1 MEKNAGLLTKI
12 LSVFLS
18 VILIIGIVPMQVF
31 AIGTKEI
38 SEIVHES
45 TDIENDEVEILYEV
59 EESRDKYTKVYK
71 KSDGTYTA
79 MVSLEPLHF
88 MQDGKWTDIDNTLIS
103 AEKNGKSVLTNKNGI
118 IDVFFPEMLSDK
130 TEISIENDG
139 YSLSFVLQDIKES
152 EVEISENT
160 EAFSSTES
168 SNQQIGED
176 IKTQSE
182 SAVYENVMRE
192 TDIEYSVSSDKIKE
206 NIIINKPSAVNDR
219 YDFNIS
225 AKGLSG
231 VIGNDN
237 SVSFFNNEG
246 EKIFY
251 IPAPFMKDS
260 TNSFSL
266 NIDIELTDSG
276 NGEYVLTYLPDTQWL
291 KSDDRV
297 YPIVIDP
304 IIGLES
310 NPWLE
315 HAAVSFESPDDN
327 YYNEAALLVYNGL
340 YYEHDSDELVYEG
353 GTVESYIK
361 LNLDQIGLFMDGI
374 TPVDVQLVLS
384 GAASNVAAYEILSE
398 CDIGTVTYNTKPQIG
413 TNVIDYYAGK
423 MDYDDLEI
431 IHFNITKIL
440 YEWLSG
446 EKKNNGIALLGYD
459 NTVPAVGLFLN
470 YGLDSNITFLF
481 IDYVE
486 TSGYNDIYDYHT
498 QDVGRAGTSY
508 INDFTQRLFIKR
520 DDIGISGNIMPV
532 NVSFMYNPAQVV
544 IAEKLN
550 LFSQLE
556 NGTELVIPEVYG
568 NHWLTNYNRVL
579 YVNEYASELIPTLSY
594 LTENGSVINFTAEE
608 QDDGTIVFVEENA
621 DITGGSGYSIVYDE
635 NSIDDLGDIKI
646 INTNGETEEFD
657 DQGRL
662 VKIYK
667 EKYPN
672 QSIDIVYVSD
682 CSSDNNIF
690 AIDYITDG
698 VGRKYDFK
706 YNSETGLLSD
716 IDCLGANGKAIK
728 AGSTSLTNLDMS
740 YSYDENGNLKKVT
753 FPDGGQASYGYDST
767 GKMISAVSR
776 NAYKLLYSYDSYGRV
791 TSVTEYAQDEKL
803 LSGYKMGNRITIKPN
818 GPKQVTF
825 SDSNG
830 AYETK
835 QFDKYGM
842 TSLVTDEKGNYIDS
856 TLGIV
861 RTTSKNLLSN
871 QNFKKGFD
879 KWETRS
885 KFGTHFNEENFQL
898 IETSLKLSSDSI
910 SNNYITQTVPV
921 TESGSYTFSAYI
933 KAENELSGNEK
944 IVLKCV
950 AVDADGKTVSDNSR
964 TVAAVSTNFNRY
976 SVSLNVPDNAV
987 EVVVSIGFFG
997 TTGEFYI
1004 DRTQFEKGSGSGE
1017 YNQLSNSAFTDT
1029 SKGLVVDWQSASPYT
1044 VATETV
1050 NTALSKTIS
1059 FAPSVNANH
1068 SLSQTVEINGTAGDM
1083 ISFGGWV
1090 KADVVSNGS
1099 DHLLAKL
1106 APDETDFRGD
1116 RFAGFTIT
1124 YSYTTEENGKQVT
1137 KTETVK
1143 KEINDFIND
1152 WQFVSDY
1159 VILEGDCISVEF
1171 KFEYANHPSA
1181 VSVAMPQLS
1190 IGKGIE
1196 LEEFEDEDID
1206 TALPETP
1213 EELDS
1218 CVCGESCDYGYGCPC
1233 DCASAGEC
1241 DCDECKGCL
1250 CSDCTN
1256 PECDCTCGSEYVCAC
1271 EQCGKLFDIQ
1281 YDEHGNLLSVKIM
1294 GKDVSQYLSM
1304 FTARTFSSDGN
1315 YMTSSTN
1322 ENGNI
1327 VRYNYNKLNGMLD
1340 SVTDARGNTTEYT
1353 YNAMGALTQVK
1364 TPVSGLAKEG
1374 LGLIQPKA
1382 MTTNYSYLNDRVVR
1396 IQHNDFAYYIDYDE
1410 WGNVDKVYTDAANAV
1425 LGVVSADY
1433 TYSDGENH
1441 SRLDGVRYGNGGT
1454 VQYRY
1459 DEYDRVTGISYDGG
1473 ESWRFEYGYDTVGN
1487 ITYIY
1492 DHDTGNVSFY
1502 NENSLEIYRNDN
1514 LLYYAGYDDDG
1525 AFFEY
1530 EGGMV
1535 VYKTQELESIKD
1547 LETGFTTNN
1556 TQVSAELSQV
1566 NVLKTTDAFSR
1577 TKQKAIQLHNL
1588 EQTENTSYASVVT
1601 DYTYKTYGENNSF
1614 VGGQVD
1620 TLTSRVTYGDSM
1632 SAENTVKEYGLAYEY
1647 DENGNI
1653 THEYSVN
1660 SNGTKTLRY
1669 RYTYDEAN
1677 QMTRV
1682 DDNVQSKTYVYQ
1694 YDKGGNRV
1702 SEKIYKYTLSNS
1714 LGAVQK
1720 TVKSEY
1726 KYITWND
1733 RLSKYDGK
1741 TISYDNA
1748 GNPTSYDGKTFVW
1761 DGKQL
1766 KAIKAADGSRTTF
1779 DYDADG
1785 LRTRKTQYDEEGKK
1799 LYYVDYVWSDG
1810 KILTQYIT
1818 LMVYTTYKGVTTVS
1832 ELGPIPS
1839 KIIYDDS
1846 DTPQG
1851 FIFADGAQFAFVRNL
1866 QGDVIAMVDQDGQVA
1881 VEYTYDPWG
1890 NIEYKLDESY
1900 FTTEEDALIFT
1911 ALCPLT
1917 YRGYNY
1923 DFTTG
1928 LYYLQSRYYNPE
1940 WGRFLNCDD
1949 TVILLA
1955 TKGKALGA
1963 NMFAYCGNNPVN
1975 RIDPTGFKG
1984 KKYSDGELL
1993 LFAFIALET
2002 VYIMEM
2008 ISGKSYMDKDIIAF
2022 DYVIEKHGLIIS
2034 KIAHETGRDSKYE
2047 KYQVSEVVYGLL
2059 NDWESYTKNEKE
2071 VYTKKA
2077 QYDIWVADTN
2087 FGMAELESWHN
2098 FGLEDG
2104 DPYET
2109 NYRAVNIALTALF
2122 YGYPLFDAYYNGEK
2136 WKPYTWFYKKGIDR
2150 NAEGMG
2156 FLYAPIYTREKYLK
2170 SNMKLKEKKEKVPS
2184 YDNAIG
2190 HAFF

>member
-1 MEKNAGLLTKI
+1 
-12 LSVFLS
+12 
-18 VILIIGIVPMQVF
+18 MQIF

-38 SEIVHES
+38 SDVVNES

-59 EESRDKYTKVYK
+59 EESRDKYIKVYK

-206 NIIINKPSAVNDR
+206 NIIINKPSAVKDR

-231 VIGNDN
+231 VVGNDN

-246 EKIFY
+246 EKIFN
-251 IPAPFMKDS
+251 IPAPFMTDNA
-260 TNSFSL
+260 NSFSL
-266 NIDIELTDSG
+266 DIDIELTDNG
-276 NGEYVLTYLPDTQWL
+276 NCEYVLTYLPDTQWL

-297 YPIVIDP
+297 YPIAIDP

-310 NPWLE
+310 SPWIE
-315 HAAVSFESPDDN
+315 DTVVSFENPDDN
-327 YYNEAALLVYNGL
+327 YCNDPLLAIANGL
-340 YYEHDSDELVYEG
+340 YYEDDSDELLYAG
-353 GTVESYIK
+353 GTYESYIK
-361 LNLDQIGLFMDGI
+361 LNLEKIGLFMDGI
-374 TPVDVQLVLS
+374 TPVDAQLVLS

-398 CDIGTVTYNTKPQIG
+398 CDISTVTYNTKPQIG
-413 TNVIDYYAGK
+413 TNVIDYYIGK
-423 MDYDDLEI
+423 LSSNNLEY

-440 YEWLSG
+440 HEWLSG
-446 EKKNNGIALLGYD
+446 EKENNGVALLGYD
-459 NTVPAVGLFLN
+459 NTVPATGLFFN
-470 YGLDSNITFLF
+470 FSSNSNNTYLF

-486 TSGYNDIYDYHT
+486 TSGYSDIYDYHT

-532 NVSFMYNPAQVV
+532 NISFMYNPAQVLM
-544 IAEKLN
+544 AEKIDALYP
-550 LFSQLE
+550 QKD
-556 NGTELVIPEVYG
+556 GTELVIPEVYG
-568 NHWLTNYNRVL
+568 NNWLTNYNRVI
-579 YVNEYASELIPTLSY
+579 YVDEYTLNNALTGGY
-594 LTENGSVINFTAEE
+594 VTENGSVIHFTAEE

-621 DITGGSGYSIVYDE
+621 DITGGSGYSVVYDE
-635 NSIDDLGDIKI
+635 NNYNGLSDIKI
-646 INTNGETEEFD
+646 INPNGETEEFD
-657 DQGRL
+657 ELGRL
-662 VKIYK
+662 VKIYR

-682 CSSDNNIF
+682 CSSDNNFF

-716 IDCLGANGKAIK
+716 IDCLGTDGKAIK
-728 AGSTSLTNLDMS
+728 AGSSTITNLDMS
-740 YSYDENGNLKKVT
+740 YSYDDNGNLKKVT
-753 FPDGGQASYGYDST
+753 FPDGGHASYGYDST

-830 AYETK
+830 VYETK

-842 TSLVTDEKGNYIDS
+842 TSLVTDEKGNYTDN
-856 TLGIV
+856 TLGTV
-861 RTTSKNLLSN
+861 RTASKNLLIN
-871 QNFKKGFD
+871 QSFENELDGWDFSGIVAPVTNNKYVHSGKK
-879 KWETRS
+879 
-885 KFGTHFNEENFQL
+885 
-898 IETSLKLSSDSI
+898 SLYFVSDSA
-910 SNNYITQTVPV
+910 SDNYITQTVPI

-933 KAENELSGNEK
+933 KAQNYMSSDEK
-944 IVLKCV
+944 IVIGCI
-950 AVDADGKTVSDNSR
+950 AVDADGEQISNNIR
-964 TVAAVSTNFNRY
+964 TVAAVSTDYNRY
-976 SVSLNVPDNAV
+976 SVSLYVPENAV
-987 EVVVSIGFFG
+987 EVIVGIGFDE
-997 TTGEFYI
+997 TAGEFYV
-1004 DRTQFEKGSGSGE
+1004 DSTQFEKGSGFGE
-1017 YNQLSNSAFTDT
+1017 YNQLSNSTFTDI
-1029 SKGLVVDWQSASPYT
+1029 SENLVVDWQSSSPYT
-1044 VATETV
+1044 VVADTV
-1050 NTALSKTIS
+1050 NTVLSNVIS
-1059 FAPSVNANH
+1059 FAPSVNADH
-1068 SLSQTVEINGTAGDM
+1068 TLSQTVEINGKAGDM
-1083 ISFGGWV
+1083 ISFGGWI

-1106 APDETDFRGD
+1106 APDTTDFRGD

-1143 KEINDFIND
+1143 KEINDFIKD

-1159 VILEGDCISVEF
+1159 VILEGDCTSVEF

-1206 TALPETP
+1206 TTLPETP

-1233 DCASAGEC
+1233 ECASAEEC

-1256 PECDCTCGSEYVCAC
+1256 PECDCTCGSQYVCAC
-1271 EQCGKLFDIQ
+1271 DQCGKLFDIQ
-1281 YDEHGNLLSVKIM
+1281 HDEHGNLLSVKIM

-1304 FTARTFSSDGN
+1304 FTARSFSSDGN

-1327 VRYNYNKLNGMLD
+1327 VRYNYNNLNGMLD

-1396 IQHNDFAYYIDYDE
+1396 IQHNDFAYYIDYDA

-1433 TYSDGENH
+1433 TYGDGANH
-1441 SRLDGVRYGNGGT
+1441 NRLEGIRYGSGGT

-1459 DEYDRVTGISYDGG
+1459 DEYNRVTGISYNGG
-1473 ESWRFEYGYDTVGN
+1473 ASWRFEYAYDTMGN

-1492 DHDTGNVSFY
+1492 DYETENVSLY
-1502 NENSLEIYRNDN
+1502 NEDSVEIYRSGN
-1514 LLYYAGYDDDG
+1514 LIYYAGYDDDG

-1530 EGGMV
+1530 EGGV

-1547 LETGFTTNN
+1547 HGTGFTTTN

-1566 NVLKTTDAFSR
+1566 NVLKTTDAFRR

-1614 VGGQVD
+1614 AGGQVD

-1632 SAENTVKEYGLAYEY
+1632 DSENTVKEYGLAYEY

-1653 THEYSVN
+1653 TCEYSVD
-1660 SNGTKTLRY
+1660 SDGIKTLRY

-1682 DDNVQSKTYVYQ
+1682 DDNIQSKTYIYE

-1702 SEKIYKYTLSNS
+1702 SEKIYDFIYPNTRGVLR
-1714 LGAVQK
+1714 K
-1720 TVKSEY
+1720 TIKSEY
-1726 KYITWND
+1726 NYITWND

-1748 GNPTSYDGKTFVW
+1748 GNPTSYDGKTFTW
-1761 DGKQL
+1761 KGKQL
-1766 KAIKAADGSRTTF
+1766 VAIKAADGSRTTF

-1799 LYYVDYVWSDG
+1799 LYYVDYVWSNG

-1818 LMVYTTYKGVTTVS
+1818 LIASSTDRNGVTKYF
-1832 ELGPIPS
+1832 EIGPIPS

-1846 DTPQG
+1846 GTPQG
-1851 FIFADGAQFAFVRNL
+1851 FIFADGVQFAFVRNL
-1866 QGDVIAMVDQDGQVA
+1866 QGDVIAVVNQDGEVMM
-1881 VEYTYDPWG
+1881 EYSYDPWG
-1890 NIEYKLDESY
+1890 NIEYHLNEEY
-1900 FTTEEDALIFT
+1900 IPTEEAALIFT

-1949 TVILLA
+1949 TSILLG
-1955 TKGKALGA
+1955 TQGETHNA
-1963 NMFAYCGNNPVN
+1963 NMFAYCANNPVN
-1975 RIDPTGFKG
+1975 RVDYIGYA
-1984 KKYSDGELL
+1984 YSDIDVKDLAQFLILL
-1993 LFAFIALET
+1993 YAVNYYDAITIVADKHLKGSIKIDLTNGLDYYFINVEKIVDENHKQYMLNSKINFLKKKENKTTVQWIDNNIGFYFIAVLATNKFYEEFPQKYNKAT
-2002 VYIMEM
+2002 KDTTKKREFLFDEECVAREIEM
-2008 ISGKSYMDKDIIAF
+2008 HLIGWRTIRNTFFPKTEERAGIVDIAES
-2022 DYVIEKHGLIIS
+2022 D
-2034 KIAHETGRDSKYE
+2034 
-2047 KYQVSEVVYGLL
+2047 VYG
-2059 NDWESYTKNEKE
+2059 KN
-2071 VYTKKA
+2071 
-2077 QYDIWVADTN
+2077 
-2087 FGMAELESWHN
+2087 SWN
-2098 FGLEDG
+2098 R
-2104 DPYET
+2104 Y
-2109 NYRAVNIALTALF
+2109 A
-2122 YGYPLFDAYYNGEK
+2122 
-2136 WKPYTWFYKKGIDR
+2136 
-2150 NAEGMG
+2150 
-2156 FLYAPIYTREKYLK
+2156 FLYKDGIREKYKNTLADPFYDPVK
-2170 SNMKLKEKKEKVPS
+2170 NKRTNKVRESWKTEKIP
-2184 YDNAIG
+2184 DNI
-2190 HAFF
+2190 